1 MKVMKKHLT
10 FLTVIL
16 CAALFV
22 FTDCAAQKK
31 KASKGAP
38 LPKFAREGH
47 RGTRGL
53 MPENTIPSMIR
64 AIAEGANIIEVDIY
78 TTRDGQVIVTHD
90 PYINR
95 EFSLTAEGQEIP
107 EADARKYIVHHM
119 DYAEIRKFDV
129 GSKYY
134 AAYPQQKKIR
144 TYIPTFAELIDSVE
158 QYTKSHKL
166 PGTIYNIELKTSV
179 KYDSVYN
186 AKPKALVDAVMDIVK
201 QKNIGNRFYIQSFD
215 VRPLQVVHKD
225 YPGVTIGFLTGDA
238 KKTLAE
244 NITELG
250 FYPDIYS
257 PQYKLVTAQMKQECK
272 QHKMR
277 LIPWT
282 VNTTEEM
289 QALIATGVDG
299 IITDYPD
306 LLMKLVK

>member
-1 MKVMKKHLT
+1 MTLMKNNFLSTTLLLCTALYLLT
-10 FLTVIL
+10 G
-16 CAALFV
+16 CASSRTTTSA
-22 FTDCAAQKK
+22 
-31 KASKGAP
+31 GAP

-53 MPENTIPSMIR
+53 MPENTIPSMTR
-64 AIAEGANIIEVDIY
+64 AIAEGSNIIEVDIY
-78 TTRDGQVIVTHD
+78 TSRDGQVIVTHD

-95 EFSLTAEGQEIP
+95 EFSLTPDGQEIAK
-107 EADARKYIVHHM
+107 EDARKYIVHQM

-129 GSKYY
+129 GSRYY
-134 AAYPQQKKIR
+134 SAYPQQKKIR
-144 TYIPTFAELIDSVE
+144 TYIPLFGELIDSVE
-158 QYTKSHKL
+158 QYTKSRKL

-179 KYDSVYN
+179 KYDSIYN
-186 AKPKALVDAVMDIVK
+186 DKPKALVDAVMDIVK

-215 VRPLQVVHKD
+215 VRPLQVVRKD
-225 YPGVTIGFLTGDA
+225 YPGVTIGFLTGDS

-244 NITELG
+244 NIAELG

-257 PQYKLVTAQMKQECK
+257 PQYQLVTPQLLQECR
-272 QHKMR
+272 QHNMK

-289 QALIATGVDG
+289 KALVTLGVDG

-306 LLMKLVK
+306 LLMKVVK